1 MLESTTTAWCLVNV
15 ADCKFDQT
23 WGILLRASDISVSKE
38 EFEFSR
44 AHLYLVD
51 EKHDLP
57 VTNFEGSTSS
67 PPLSGQPPAVTS
79 MASIGGMSYNDK
91 VKNFDIVETY
101 NRFLH
106 EDPEITMPVAAIEA
120 LIEFLVQSHAETI
133 SEFLDLITIQS
144 GHLKSRIP
152 NSISLSAGTDLFQ
165 RYMVNSMRPTSTGD
179 FDTVRQHLLS
189 NGRLFVSRAKAA
201 RERIAG
207 FGRHFVRD
215 GSIVLTH
222 GGSRVVGTLL
232 AKAAEASKTGGNV
245 RFRVIY
251 VMNDAQSTESKAV
264 VSSLRAKGVPV
275 ATIGEG
281 AVGYAMGMVNLVI
294 VGAEG
299 VVENGGIIS
308 RLGTYQIALLAKA
321 AGKPFYVAAESHK
334 FVRLYPLGQ
343 YDLGIDQK
351 VIEFQT
357 EDEKELTD
365 DERKFADRTPTDEY
379 FGNTALPKAN
389 NAADAVDFTPPA
401 LVSALVTENGVL
413 TPSAVSEE
421 LISLWY

>member
-1 MLESTTTAWCLVNV
+1 MTSTGN
-15 ADCKFDQT
+15 
-23 WGILLRASDISVSKE
+23 
-38 EFEFSR
+38 
-44 AHLYLVD
+44 
-51 EKHDLP
+51 
-57 VTNFEGSTSS
+57 
-67 PPLSGQPPAVTS
+67 
-79 MASIGGMSYNDK
+79 MASHDK

-101 NRFLH
+101 NRFLR

-120 LIEFLVQSHAETI
+120 LIEFLVQSNAETV

-165 RYMVNSMRPTSTGD
+165 RYMISSMRPTSAGD

-232 AKAAEASKTGGNV
+232 SKAAEASKTGGNV
-245 RFRVIY
+245 RFKVIY

-275 ATIGEG
+275 ATISEG

-351 VIEFQT
+351 VIEFET
-357 EDEKELTD
+357 EDEKKLTD
-365 DERKFADRTPTDEY
+365 DERQFTDRTPTEEY
-379 FGNTALPKAN
+379 FGNMELPKAN
-389 NAADAVDFTPPA
+389 NVMDAVDFTVSFGPLPPA
-401 LVSALVTENGVL
+401 LVSALVTETGVL